1 MSQFFI
7 KTHLDLIKKVLYFK
21 KNERR
26 YTMPVSTTALTKKE
40 KLAIEARKFITR
52 VYAWMAVAL
61 IVSAVSAVFAA
72 GSEAAFKLIW
82 GGRHIGFYVLVAV
95 EILLVIIISASLQ
108 KIPVGF
114 AGFLFVLYSIVNGLT
129 LSAIF
134 LVFDIHSIGIVFLIS
149 AGMFIAMSLYGR
161 FTKQDLNS
169 VGRYLMMALFGL
181 IILAVVN
188 FFLKSDI
195 VQWIISLVTLVVF
208 IGLTAYDT
216 NKIVRAS
223 QLADGSEVF
232 KKAAI
237 YGALE
242 LYLDF
247 LNIFLSLL
255 NLFGKKR

>member
-1 MSQFFI
+1 
-7 KTHLDLIKKVLYFK
+7 
-21 KNERR
+21 
-26 YTMPVSTTALTKKE
+26 MPVSTTALTKKE

-61 IVSAVSAVFAA
+61 IVSAASAFFAA
-72 GSEAAFKLIW
+72 GSEAAFNLIW
-82 GGRHIGFYVLVAV
+82 GGRHIGFYVLVAL
-95 EILLVIIISASLQ
+95 EILLVIVISASLQ
-108 KIPVGF
+108 KIPVGL

-134 LVFDIHSIGIVFLIS
+134 LVFEMKSIYIVFLIS
-149 AGMFIAMSLYGR
+149 AGMFFAMSLYGR
-161 FTKQDLNS
+161 ITKQDLNS
-169 VGRYLMMALFGL
+169 VGRYLMMAVFGL
-181 IILAVVN
+181 VILSVVN
-188 FFLKSDI
+188 LLLKSGI
-195 VQWIISLVTLVVF
+195 LQWIISLVTLVVF

>member
-1 MSQFFI
+1 
-7 KTHLDLIKKVLYFK
+7 
-21 KNERR
+21 
-26 YTMPVSTTALTKKE
+26 MPTATTALTKKE
-40 KLAIEARKFITR
+40 KLAIEARKFIAR
-52 VYAWMAVAL
+52 VYGWMAVAL
-61 IVSAVSAVFAA
+61 IVSGVSAFLAA
-72 GSEAAFKLIW
+72 ASPAAYSLIW
-82 GGRHIGFYVLVAV
+82 GGKHIGFYVLVAV
-95 EILLVIIISASLQ
+95 EILLVIVISATIA
-108 KIPVGF
+108 KIPVGA

-134 LVFDIHSIGIVFLIS
+134 LVFEIHSIGIVFFIS
-149 AGMFIAMSLYGR
+149 AAMFFAMSLYGR

-169 VGRYLMMALFGL
+169 AGRYLMMAVFGL
-181 IILAVVN
+181 VIAAAVN
-188 FFLKSDI
+188 LLLKSDI
-195 VQWIISLVTLVVF
+195 LQWIISLVTLVVF

-216 NKIVRAS
+216 NKIVKAS
-223 QLADGSEVF
+223 EMADGSDTF

>member
-1 MSQFFI
+1 
-7 KTHLDLIKKVLYFK
+7 
-21 KNERR
+21 
-26 YTMPVSTTALTKKE
+26 MPVSTTALTKKE
-40 KLAIEARKFITR
+40 KIALEARRFITR

-61 IVSAVSAVFAA
+61 VLSAASAFFAA
-72 GSEAAFKLIW
+72 ITPAVYNFLWS
-82 GGRHIGFYVLVAV
+82 GRHIGFYVLVAV
-95 EILLVIIISASLQ
+95 EILLVVILSATLQ
-108 KIPVGF
+108 KMPVGF
-114 AGFLFVLYSIVNGLT
+114 AGFLFVLYSIVNGMT

-134 LVFDIHSIGIVFLIS
+134 LVFEIKSIYIVFLIS
-149 AGMFIAMSLYGR
+149 AGMFFAMSLYGR
-161 FTKQDLNS
+161 YTKQDLNS
-169 VGRYLMMALFGL
+169 AGRYLMMAVFGL
-181 IILAVVN
+181 VILAVVN
-188 FFLKSDI
+188 LLLKSS
-195 VQWIISLVTLVVF
+195 VLQWIISLVTLVVF

-223 QLADGSEVF
+223 ELADGSDVF

>member
-1 MSQFFI
+1 
-7 KTHLDLIKKVLYFK
+7 
-21 KNERR
+21 
-26 YTMPVSTTALTKKE
+26 MPVSTTALTKKE

-61 IVSAVSAVFAA
+61 VVSAASAFFAA
-72 GSEAAFKLIW
+72 GSEAAFNLIW
-82 GGRHIGFYVLVAV
+82 GGRHIGFYVLVAL

-134 LVFDIHSIGIVFLIS
+134 LVFEMKSIYIVFLIS
-149 AGMFIAMSLYGR
+149 AGMFFAMSLYGR
-161 FTKQDLNS
+161 YTKADLNS
-169 VGRYLMMALFGL
+169 AGRYFMMAIFGL
-181 IILAVVN
+181 VILSVVN
-188 FFLKSDI
+188 LLLRSDML
-195 VQWIISLVTLVVF
+195 QWIISLVTLVVF

-223 QLADGSEVF
+223 ELADGSDVF

>member
-1 MSQFFI
+1 
-7 KTHLDLIKKVLYFK
+7 
-21 KNERR
+21 
-26 YTMPVSTTALTKKE
+26 MPVSTTALSKKE
-40 KLAIEARKFITR
+40 QLALEARRFIAR
-52 VYAWMAVAL
+52 VYGWMAVAL
-61 IVSAVSAVFAA
+61 ILSAASAFFAA
-72 GSEAAFKLIW
+72 NSELAFNLIW
-82 GGRHIGFYVLVAV
+82 GGRHIGFYVLVAL
-95 EILLVIIISASLQ
+95 EILLVVIISATLP

-114 AGFLFVLYSIVNGLT
+114 AGFLFVLYSVINGLT

-134 LVFDIHSIGIVFLIS
+134 LVFTIKSIGTVFLIS
-149 AGMFIAMSLYGR
+149 AGMFFAMSLYGR

-169 VGRYLMMALFGL
+169 AGRYLMMAIFGL
-181 IILAVVN
+181 VIASVVN
-188 FFLKSDI
+188 LLLKSDI
-195 VQWIISLVTLVVF
+195 LQWIISMVTLVVF

-223 QLADGSEVF
+223 QLADGSDTF

>member
-1 MSQFFI
+1 MQ
-7 KTHLDLIKKVLYFK
+7 TA
-21 KNERR
+21 
-26 YTMPVSTTALTKKE
+26 TTALTKKE
-40 KLAIEARKFITR
+40 KLAIDARKFITR

-61 IVSAVSAVFAA
+61 IVSGACAYITAHSPAA
-72 GSEAAFKLIW
+72 QNLIW

-95 EILLVIIISASLQ
+95 EILLVIFLSASIQ
-108 KIPVGF
+108 KLPVAAAGF
-114 AGFLFVLYSIVNGLT
+114 AFVLYSIVNGLT

-134 LVFDIHSIGIVFLIS
+134 LVFKIESIGIVFFIS
-149 AGMFIAMSLYGR
+149 AAMFFAMSLYGR
-161 FTKQDLNS
+161 YTKQDLNS
-169 VGRYLMMALFGL
+169 AGRYLMMAVFGL
-181 IILAVVN
+181 VIAAIVN
-188 FFLKSDI
+188 LLLKSDI
-195 VQWIISLVTLVVF
+195 LQWIISLVTLVVF

-223 QLADGSEVF
+223 ELADGSEIF

>member
-1 MSQFFI
+1 
-7 KTHLDLIKKVLYFK
+7 
-21 KNERR
+21 
-26 YTMPVSTTALTKKE
+26 MPVSTTALSKKE
-40 KLAIEARKFITR
+40 QLALEARRFIAR
-52 VYAWMAVAL
+52 VYGWMAVAL
-61 IVSAVSAVFAA
+61 ILSAASAFFAA
-72 GSEAAFKLIW
+72 NSQMAFNLIW
-82 GGRHIGFYVLVAV
+82 GGRHIGFYVLVAL
-95 EILLVIIISASLQ
+95 EILLVVIISATLP

-114 AGFLFVLYSIVNGLT
+114 AGFLFVLYSVINGLT

-134 LVFDIHSIGIVFLIS
+134 LVFTIKSIGTVFLIS
-149 AGMFIAMSLYGR
+149 AGMFFAMSLYGR

-169 VGRYLMMALFGL
+169 AGRYLMMAIFGL
-181 IILAVVN
+181 VIASVVN
-188 FFLKSDI
+188 LLLKSDI
-195 VQWIISLVTLVVF
+195 LQWIISMVTLVVF

-216 NKIVRAS
+216 NKIVQAS
-223 QLADGSEVF
+223 HLADGSDTF

>member
-1 MSQFFI
+1 M
-7 KTHLDLIKKVLYFK
+7 
-21 KNERR
+21 
-26 YTMPVSTTALTKKE
+26 TTALTKKE
-40 KLAIEARKFITR
+40 KLALEARKFIAR

-61 IVSAVSAVFAA
+61 VVSAASAFFAA
-72 GSEAAFKLIW
+72 GSETALNLIW

-114 AGFLFVLYSIVNGLT
+114 AGFLFVLYSIINGLT

-134 LVFDIHSIGIVFLIS
+134 LVFEIKSIGIVFLIS
-149 AGMFIAMSLYGR
+149 AGMFFAMSLYGR
-161 FTKQDLNS
+161 YTKQDLNS
-169 VGRYLMMALFGL
+169 PGRYLMMAVFGL
-181 IILAVVN
+181 VILAVVN
-188 FFLKSDI
+188 LLLKSG
-195 VQWIISLVTLVVF
+195 VLQWIISLVTLVVF

>member
-1 MSQFFI
+1 
-7 KTHLDLIKKVLYFK
+7 
-21 KNERR
+21 
-26 YTMPVSTTALTKKE
+26 MPVSTTALSKKE
-40 KLAIEARKFITR
+40 QLAIEARRFIAR
-52 VYAWMAVAL
+52 VYGWMAVAL
-61 IVSAVSAVFAA
+61 VLSAASAFFAA
-72 GSEAAFKLIW
+72 HSELAFNLIW
-82 GGRHIGFYVLVAV
+82 GGRHIGFYVLVAL
-95 EILLVIIISASLQ
+95 EILLVVIISATLP

-114 AGFLFVLYSIVNGLT
+114 AGFLFVLYSIINGLT

-134 LVFDIHSIGIVFLIS
+134 LVFTIKSIGTVFLIS
-149 AGMFIAMSLYGR
+149 AGMFFAMSLYGR

-169 VGRYLMMALFGL
+169 AGRYLMMAVFGL
-181 IILAVVN
+181 VIASVVN
-188 FFLKSDI
+188 LLLKSDI
-195 VQWIISLVTLVVF
+195 LQWIISLVTLVVF

-223 QLADGSEVF
+223 QLADDSDTF

>member
-1 MSQFFI
+1 
-7 KTHLDLIKKVLYFK
+7 
-21 KNERR
+21 
-26 YTMPVSTTALTKKE
+26 MPVSTTALTKKE
-40 KLAIEARKFITR
+40 QLALEARKFIAR
-52 VYAWMAVAL
+52 VYGWMAVAL
-61 IVSAVSAVFAA
+61 VLSAASAFFAA
-72 GSEAAFKLIW
+72 SSELAINLIW
-82 GGRHIGFYVLVAV
+82 GGRHIGFYVLVAL
-95 EILLVIIISASLQ
+95 EILLVVIISASLP
-108 KIPVGF
+108 KIPVGA

-134 LVFDIHSIGIVFLIS
+134 LIFEITSIGIVFLIS
-149 AGMFIAMSLYGR
+149 AGMFFAMSLYGR
-161 FTKQDLNS
+161 YTKQDLNS
-169 VGRYLMMALFGL
+169 AGRYLMMAVFGL
-181 IILAVVN
+181 VILAVVN
-188 FFLKSDI
+188 LLLKSDI
-195 VQWIISLVTLVVF
+195 LQWIISLVTLVVF

-223 QLADGSEVF
+223 ELADGSDTF

>member
-1 MSQFFI
+1 
-7 KTHLDLIKKVLYFK
+7 
-21 KNERR
+21 
-26 YTMPVSTTALTKKE
+26 MPVSTTALTKKE
-40 KLAIEARKFITR
+40 ELAFEARKFIAR
-52 VYAWMAVAL
+52 VYGWMAVAL
-61 IVSAVSAVFAA
+61 VLSAASAFFAA
-72 GSEAAFKLIW
+72 HSELTSNLIR
-82 GGRHIGFYVLVAV
+82 GERHIGLYVLVAL
-95 EILLVIIISASLQ
+95 EILLVVIISATLP

-114 AGFLFVLYSIVNGLT
+114 AGFLFVLYSIINGLT
-129 LSAIF
+129 LSVIF
-134 LVFDIHSIGIVFLIS
+134 LVFTIESIGTVFLIS
-149 AGMFIAMSLYGR
+149 AGMFFAMSLYGR

-169 VGRYLMMALFGL
+169 AGRYLMMAVFGL
-181 IILAVVN
+181 VILAVVN
-188 FFLKSDI
+188 LLLKSPI
-195 VQWIISLVTLVVF
+195 LQWIISLVTLVVF

-223 QLADGSEVF
+223 QLADGSDTF

>member
-1 MSQFFI
+1 MA
-7 KTHLDLIKKVLYFK
+7 TA
-21 KNERR
+21 
-26 YTMPVSTTALTKKE
+26 TTAITKKE
-40 KLAIEARKFITR
+40 KLAIEARRFITR

-61 IVSAVSAVFAA
+61 IVSGLSAFFAA
-72 GSEAAFKLIW
+72 MSPAAQNFIW
-82 GGRHIGFYVLVAV
+82 GGKHIGFYVLVAV
-95 EILLVIIISASLQ
+95 EVLLVIVISASIA
-108 KIPVGF
+108 KIPVGA
-114 AGFLFVLYSIVNGLT
+114 AGFIFILYSIVNGLT

-134 LVFDIHSIGIVFLIS
+134 LVFQIDSIGIVFLIS
-149 AGMFIAMSLYGR
+149 AAMFFAMSLYGR

-169 VGRYLMMALFGL
+169 AGRYLMMAVFGL
-181 IILAVVN
+181 VIAAVVN
-188 FFLKSDI
+188 LLLKSD
-195 VQWIISLVTLVVF
+195 VLQWIISLVTLVVF

-216 NKIVRAS
+216 NKIVKAS
-223 QLADGSEVF
+223 ELADGSDTF

>member
-1 MSQFFI
+1 
-7 KTHLDLIKKVLYFK
+7 
-21 KNERR
+21 
-26 YTMPVSTTALTKKE
+26 MPVSTTALTKKE
-40 KLAIEARKFITR
+40 KIALEARRFITR

-61 IVSAVSAVFAA
+61 VLSAASAFFAA
-72 GSEAAFKLIW
+72 ITPAVYNFLWS
-82 GGRHIGFYVLVAV
+82 GRHIGFYVLVAV
-95 EILLVIIISASLQ
+95 EILLVVILSATLQ
-108 KIPVGF
+108 KMPVGF
-114 AGFLFVLYSIVNGLT
+114 AGFLFVLYSIVNGMT

-134 LVFDIHSIGIVFLIS
+134 LVFEIKSIYIVFLIS
-149 AGMFIAMSLYGR
+149 AGMFFAMSLYGR
-161 FTKQDLNS
+161 YTKQDLNS
-169 VGRYLMMALFGL
+169 AGRYLMMAVFGL
-181 IILAVVN
+181 VILAVVN
-188 FFLKSDI
+188 LLLKSSI
-195 VQWIISLVTLVVF
+195 LQWIISLVTLVVF

-223 QLADGSEVF
+223 ELADGSDVF

>member
-1 MSQFFI
+1 
-7 KTHLDLIKKVLYFK
+7 
-21 KNERR
+21 
-26 YTMPVSTTALTKKE
+26 MPVSTTALSKKE
-40 KLAIEARKFITR
+40 QLALEARRFIAR
-52 VYAWMAVAL
+52 VYGWMAVAL
-61 IVSAVSAVFAA
+61 VLSAASAFFAA
-72 GSEAAFKLIW
+72 HSDLAFNLIW
-82 GGRHIGFYVLVAV
+82 SGRHIGFYVLVAL
-95 EILLVIIISASLQ
+95 EILLVVIISATLP

-114 AGFLFVLYSIVNGLT
+114 AGFLFVLYSVINGLT

-134 LVFDIHSIGIVFLIS
+134 LVFTIKSIGTVFLIS
-149 AGMFIAMSLYGR
+149 AGMFFAMSLYGR

-169 VGRYLMMALFGL
+169 AGRYLMMAIFGL
-181 IILAVVN
+181 VIASVVN
-188 FFLKSDI
+188 LLLKSDI
-195 VQWIISLVTLVVF
+195 LQWIISMVTLVVF

-216 NKIVRAS
+216 NKIVQAS
-223 QLADGSEVF
+223 HLADGSDTF

>member
-1 MSQFFI
+1 
-7 KTHLDLIKKVLYFK
+7 
-21 KNERR
+21 
-26 YTMPVSTTALTKKE
+26 MPVSTTALSKKE
-40 KLAIEARKFITR
+40 QLAIEARRFIAR
-52 VYAWMAVAL
+52 VYGWMAVAL
-61 IVSAVSAVFAA
+61 VLSAASAFFAA
-72 GSEAAFKLIW
+72 HSEFAFNLIW
-82 GGRHIGFYVLVAV
+82 GGRHIGFYVLVAL
-95 EILLVIIISASLQ
+95 EILLVVIISATLP

-114 AGFLFVLYSIVNGLT
+114 AGFLFVLYSVINGLT

-134 LVFDIHSIGIVFLIS
+134 LVFTIKSIGTVFLIS
-149 AGMFIAMSLYGR
+149 AGMFFAMSLYGR

-169 VGRYLMMALFGL
+169 AGRYLMMAIFGL
-181 IILAVVN
+181 VIASVVN
-188 FFLKSDI
+188 LLLKSDI
-195 VQWIISLVTLVVF
+195 LQWIISMVTLVVF

-216 NKIVRAS
+216 NKIVQAS
-223 QLADGSEVF
+223 HLADGSDTF

>member
-1 MSQFFI
+1 
-7 KTHLDLIKKVLYFK
+7 
-21 KNERR
+21 
-26 YTMPVSTTALTKKE
+26 MPDSTTALTKKE
-40 KLAIEARKFITR
+40 KVALEARKFIAR
-52 VYAWMAVAL
+52 VYGWMAVAL
-61 IVSAVSAVFAA
+61 VLSAANAFFAA
-72 GSEAAFKLIW
+72 ITPSVYNFLW
-82 GGRHIGFYVLVAV
+82 SGRHIGFYVLVAV
-95 EILLVIIISASLQ
+95 EILLVVILSATLQ
-108 KIPVGF
+108 KMPVGF

-134 LVFDIHSIGIVFLIS
+134 LVFEIKSIYIVFLIS
-149 AGMFIAMSLYGR
+149 AGMFFAMSLYGR
-161 FTKQDLNS
+161 YTKQDLNS
-169 VGRYLMMALFGL
+169 AGRYLMMAVFGL
-181 IILAVVN
+181 VILAVVN
-188 FFLKSDI
+188 LLLKSNI
-195 VQWIISLVTLVVF
+195 FQWIISLVTLVVF

-223 QLADGSEVF
+223 ELADGSEVF

>member
-1 MSQFFI
+1 
-7 KTHLDLIKKVLYFK
+7 
-21 KNERR
+21 
-26 YTMPVSTTALTKKE
+26 MPVSTTALTKKD
-40 KLAIEARKFITR
+40 KLALEARRFIAR

-61 IVSAVSAVFAA
+61 VVSAASAFFAA
-72 GSEAAFKLIW
+72 GSEVAFNLIW

-134 LVFDIHSIGIVFLIS
+134 LVFEMKSIYIVFLIS
-149 AGMFIAMSLYGR
+149 AGMFFAMTLYGR
-161 FTKQDLNS
+161 YTKQDLNS
-169 VGRYLMMALFGL
+169 VGRYLMMAVFGL
-181 IILAVVN
+181 VILAVVN
-188 FFLKSDI
+188 LLLKSSML
-195 VQWIISLVTLVVF
+195 QWIISLVTLIVF

-223 QLADGSEVF
+223 ELADGSEIF

>member
-1 MSQFFI
+1 MA
-7 KTHLDLIKKVLYFK
+7 TA
-21 KNERR
+21 
-26 YTMPVSTTALTKKE
+26 TTALTKKE
-40 KLAIEARKFITR
+40 KLAIEARRFITR

-61 IVSAVSAVFAA
+61 IVSGLSAFMAA
-72 GSEAAFKLIW
+72 ISPTAQNFIW
-82 GGRHIGFYVLVAV
+82 GGKHIGFYVLVAV
-95 EILLVIIISASLQ
+95 EILLVIVISASIA
-108 KIPVGF
+108 KIPVGA
-114 AGFLFVLYSIVNGLT
+114 AGFIFILYSIVNGLT

-134 LVFDIHSIGIVFLIS
+134 LVFQIDSIGIVFLIS
-149 AGMFIAMSLYGR
+149 AAMFFAMSLYGR

-169 VGRYLMMALFGL
+169 AGRYLMMAVFGL
-181 IILAVVN
+181 VIAAVVN
-188 FFLKSDI
+188 LLLKSD
-195 VQWIISLVTLVVF
+195 VLQWIISLVTLVVF

-216 NKIVRAS
+216 NKIVKAS
-223 QLADGSEVF
+223 ELADGSDTF